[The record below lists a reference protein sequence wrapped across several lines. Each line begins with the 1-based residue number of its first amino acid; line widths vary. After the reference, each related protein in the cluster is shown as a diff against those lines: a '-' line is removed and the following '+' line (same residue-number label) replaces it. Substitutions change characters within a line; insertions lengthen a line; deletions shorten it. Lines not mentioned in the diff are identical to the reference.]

1 MIYIRNENILKI
13 LNQSVWFLFNFAD
26 ERNFKCTIQ
35 KILKRFNIARLIPA
49 FATVISWN
57 VR

>member
-1 MIYIRNENILKI
+1 MIYISNENILKI

-35 KILKRFNIARLIPA
+35 KNIKDI
-49 FATVISWN
+49 
-57 VR
+57 